1 MFLYHFAA
9 LLSLPPANFLK
20 NVGTKDASIALPF
33 VTFVL
38 SFIIM
43 SCPQLTGRNL
53 MILVMYVILAS
64 HVRDEMEWWMPLGW
78 VATYWIGLAFAII
91 VNLFPSPRLALSST
105 HTLLNRLE
113 NDLVM
118 LLEEGKQFAAH
129 TATRPGVSRAAT
141 ACIEML
147 QRRINNTVKALKAKM
162 SPTEVE
168 LSLRCRRADAM
179 DDLKEWIT
187 QAEKL
192 MGHIKS
198 LRSALVGR
206 VLGEEMAMNSPVL
219 VTVKA
224 QIEEHIAP
232 ARDRLVDAMIA
243 SLAVCTAW
251 ADPLNQRQ
259 VRLPSV
265 VCIHC
270 WFYSRNALMPNN
282 FWKFNRFYRTLKM
295 N

>member
-1 MFLYHFAA
+1 MSQSLTHSSNRFFLYTA
-9 LLSLPPANFLK
+9 LFSLPPANFLR
-20 NVGTKDASIALPF
+20 NIGTKDASIALPF
-33 VTFVL
+33 VTFIL

-53 MILVMYVILAS
+53 MILVMYVVLSS
-64 HVRDEMEWWMPLGW
+64 HVRDAPEWWEPLGW
-78 VATYWIGLAFAII
+78 VATYWIGLIFAILA
-91 VNLFPSPRLALSST
+91 NLFPSPRLALNST

-147 QRRINNTVKALKAKM
+147 QRRIGNTVKALKSKM
-162 SPTEVE
+162 NPTAVE
-168 LSLRCRRADAM
+168 LSLRCRRVDAM
-179 DDLKEWIT
+179 EDLKEWIT

-206 VLGEEMAMNSPVL
+206 VLGEEIAMASPVL

-224 QIEEHIAP
+224 QIEEQIAP

-243 SLAVCTAW
+243 ALAVCTAW
-251 ADPLNQRQ
+251 ADPLSQRQ
-259 VRLPSV
+259 V
-265 VCIHC
+265 CHE
-270 WFYSRNALMPNN
+270 F
-282 FWKFNRFYRTLKM
+282 RFFFTD
-295 N
+295 